1 MTSTNAPADPN
12 ALWRAAS
19 AMAARKHRNQM
30 RRDGKTPYFSH
41 LARVAQNISAV
52 FGCNDPVVL
61 AAAYLHDTIEDTT
74 TDYEDIS
81 DDFGP
86 VVADCVAAL
95 TKNMALPEAPRE
107 EEYHKRLAK
116 GPWQARLV
124 KLADV
129 LDNMSDLETYP
140 QAERASHAIK
150 TIERARQA
158 LALLDPADTDKEP
171 FRLATRAVQDGIARW
186 TR

>member
-1 MTSTNAPADPN
+1 MTASATTAPSDPH

-19 AMAARKHRNQM
+19 AFAARMHRNQL

-52 FGCNDPVVL
+52 FGCTDPTIL

-74 TDYEDIS
+74 TDYEDIA
-81 DDFGP
+81 DNFGSI
-86 VVADCVAAL
+86 VADCVAAL
-95 TKNMALPEAPRE
+95 TKNMALREPERE
-107 EEYHKRLAK
+107 DEYHNRLRT

-129 LDNMSDLETYP
+129 LDNMADLVDYP
-140 QAERASHAIK
+140 LAERAEHSKK
-150 TIERARQA
+150 TFDRARHA
-158 LALLDPADTDKEP
+158 VALLSPDDLNRPEFKA
-171 FRLATRAVQDGIARW
+171 AVAAVHAALG
-186 TR
+186 